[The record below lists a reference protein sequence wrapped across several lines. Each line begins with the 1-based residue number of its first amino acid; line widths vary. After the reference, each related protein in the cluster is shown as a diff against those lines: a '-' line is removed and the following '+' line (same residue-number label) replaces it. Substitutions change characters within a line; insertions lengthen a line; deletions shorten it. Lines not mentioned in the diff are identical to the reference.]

1 MNKRI
6 LTFLTLSV
14 LIFSCG
20 SKPTSE
26 VEKKKKEL
34 IKKKQ
39 EMVELQKQ
47 ISELEAYV
55 TKNDTSDKSSKKK
68 LVNLMELKAQPF
80 EHYIEIQG
88 TVDSDENVFVSPA
101 APGLITSINVKEGDR
116 VGKGTVM
123 ASTESSALQS
133 SLVEVQSALDLAT
146 IAYEK
151 QKRLWDQ
158 KIGSEI
164 QYLQAKTQMESLQA
178 RKKSV
183 QGQLAM
189 GKVIAPFSGTV
200 DEVSLKLGEMASPG
214 YNGIRIVNLDNM
226 KATAKVSDTYISKI
240 KKGAPVSVYIPD
252 VDRTFDAKISFVSQV
267 ISTQSRSFAID
278 IKLNNKERLLRP
290 NLIAKINVNDE
301 TIKDALVIPSK
312 IIQKNI
318 DGSPYILIAEKQKDG
333 SMRAKKVDIETGSD
347 SAGNTVVTAGLKE
360 GDIIITDG
368 FQDLID
374 GQIIVNK

>member
-333 SMRAKKVDIETGSD
+333 SMKAKKVDIETGSD

>member
-6 LTFLTLSV
+6 ITFLTLSI